1 MIKEISVQEL
11 RSKLAT
17 GEHVQVIDI
26 REPYEV
32 DVASFT
38 ETNIP
43 LGEILERESELATE
57 GIVVL
62 HCQSGQRASAACES
76 LERLCNRSNIYNL
89 TGGLEAWLALEPAK

>member
-1 MIKEISVQEL
+1 MIKEISVEEL
-11 RSKLAT
+11 KSKLT
-17 GEHVQVIDI
+17 SGERVQVIDI

-38 ETNIP
+38 EINIP
-43 LGEILERESELATE
+43 LGEIIERENELSKE

-76 LERLCNRSNIYNL
+76 LERLCNRTNIFNL
-89 TGGLEAWLALEPAK
+89 TGGLAAWLALESA

>member
-1 MIKEISVQEL
+1 MIKEISVEEL
-11 RSKLAT
+11 KSKLT
-17 GEHVQVIDI
+17 SGERVQVIDI

-38 ETNIP
+38 EINIP
-43 LGEILERESELATE
+43 LGEIIKRENELSKE

-76 LERLCNRSNIYNL
+76 LERLCNRTNIFNL
-89 TGGLEAWLALEPAK
+89 TGGLEAWLALESA

>member
-1 MIKEISVQEL
+1 MIKEISVEEL
-11 RSKLAT
+11 KSKLT
-17 GEHVQVIDI
+17 SGERVQVIDI

-38 ETNIP
+38 EINIP
-43 LGEILERESELATE
+43 LGEIIERENELSKE

-76 LERLCNRSNIYNL
+76 LERLCNRTNIFNL
-89 TGGLEAWLALEPAK
+89 TGGLEAWLALESA